1 MGECNDVGQRST
13 CTVSQP
19 ARLHSLLF
27 DYYGISP
34 LLTISVAQVDSRYQP
49 DQKAV
54 MPATTRS
61 RGKQAHL
68 DDYTATSE
76 EPKSSTKQLTKA
88 QKSKKAEEKQSESPS
103 KKRKGA
109 GTTTASPPKK
119 QAKLTSSPP
128 AEDTKPAHPDD
139 GPAIQINRAPV
150 LDLWASVV
158 TRFLYPA
165 LDWKTCLSAGSAIS
179 TLCAISKGKAVG
191 TIDTAD
197 DSEKKANEREQRKKK
212 EGDLN
217 EIDVMGFKL
226 KVKDGLVLVSGK
238 PKAENEAAQKK
249 KFGNEAYERAKRV
262 MEECLK
268 TWKGAEEDLSGKAF
282 KMYEK
287 FRPNVASGQQ
297 GWGRKGE
304 LEMNRIREV
313 VTK

>member
-1 MGECNDVGQRST
+1 
-13 CTVSQP
+13 
-19 ARLHSLLF
+19 
-27 DYYGISP
+27 
-34 LLTISVAQVDSRYQP
+34 
-49 DQKAV
+49 

-61 RGKQAHL
+61 HANQSHL
-68 DDYTATSE
+68 DEFTAPSE
-76 EPKSSTKQLTKA
+76 DPKSSTKQLTKA
-88 QKSKKAEEKQSESPS
+88 QKSKKSTAKPSESPS

-109 GTTTASPPKK
+109 DATTSSPTKK

-158 TRFLYPA
+158 TRFLYPD

-179 TLCAISKGKAVG
+179 NLCAISKGKAIG
-191 TIDTAD
+191 TIDTGND
-197 DSEKKANEREQRKKK
+197 GEKREHDREKKKKK
-212 EGDLN
+212 EGDLD

-249 KFGNEAYERAKRV
+249 KFGDEAYERAKRV
-262 MEECLK
+262 MEECLQ

-304 LEMNRIREV
+304 LEMDRIREA

>member
-1 MGECNDVGQRST
+1 
-13 CTVSQP
+13 
-19 ARLHSLLF
+19 
-27 DYYGISP
+27 
-34 LLTISVAQVDSRYQP
+34 
-49 DQKAV
+49 

-61 RGKQAHL
+61 HGKQAHL
-68 DDYTATSE
+68 DDFTKSSE
-76 EPKSSTKQLTKA
+76 NPKSSIKQLTKA
-88 QKSKKAEEKQSESPS
+88 QKSKESTAKASESAS
-103 KKRKGA
+103 NKRKGVDA
-109 GTTTASPPKK
+109 TISSPPKK

-128 AEDTKPAHPDD
+128 AEDTKPGHQDD

-158 TRFLYPA
+158 TRFLYA
-165 LDWKTCLSAGSAIS
+165 DLDWRTCLSAGSAIS
-179 TLCAISKGKAVG
+179 TLCAISKGKAIG
-191 TIDTAD
+191 TIDSGED
-197 DSEKKANEREQRKKK
+197 GEKKEQEREERKKE

-226 KVKDGLVLVSGK
+226 KVKDGLILVSGK

-249 KFGNEAYERAKRV
+249 KFGEEEYERVKRV
-262 MEECLK
+262 MEECLQS
-268 TWKGAEEDLSGKAF
+268 WKGAEEDLSGEAF

-304 LEMNRIREV
+304 LEMDRIREV